1 MYIKINGEDTHYD
14 VSVKPFTTQHGANAI
29 RFVGDEMPTTDKGF
43 KYYDDED
50 NEIADYSDYTYEYRH
65 NEYSDAYDEI
75 VYPVGS
81 DAPLKPSPIDV
92 RLSNMSRQISAITP
106 YEQSKTAY
114 YGEIEKVFYG
124 VPSGNVSVFFDNYDG
139 AYDIVRVEDRVTIT
153 FPERLADMTNINISV
168 Q

>member
-29 RFVGDEMPTTDKGF
+29 RFVGDEIPTTDKGF

-50 NEIADYSDYTYEYRH
+50 NEIADYSAFVYEYRP

-75 VYPVGS
+75 VYPAGS
-81 DAPLKPSPIDV
+81 DVPLKPNPLDV

-124 VPSGNVSVFFDNYDG
+124 VPNGNVSVFFDNYNG
-139 AYDIVRVEDRVTIT
+139 EYSTSRVEDRFTVK
-153 FPERLADMTNINISV
+153 FPRLEEQTNITIMV

>member
-29 RFVGDEMPTTDKGF
+29 RFVGDEIPTTDKGF

-50 NEIADYSDYTYEYRH
+50 NEIADYSAFVYEYRP
-65 NEYSDAYDEI
+65 NEYSDEHDEI
-75 VYPVGS
+75 VYPAGS
-81 DAPLKPSPIDV
+81 DAPLKPNPLDV

-106 YEQSKTAY
+106 YEQSKKAY

-124 VPSGNVSVFFDNYDG
+124 VPNGNVSVFFDNYNGEYSTSRID
-139 AYDIVRVEDRVTIT
+139 DRFTVSFPRLEGQTKITI
-153 FPERLADMTNINISV
+153 MV